1 MKKKILY
8 RSSLFCLEHD
18 SGKRV
23 FLFTKRMRKYSKKY
37 TNTMQNIQQNKF
49 QGKIMVMQNI
59 QQQGLESHAVEVC
72 RRDDPKNMSETSSKK
87 ETI

>member
-1 MKKKILY
+1 
-8 RSSLFCLEHD
+8 
-18 SGKRV
+18 
-23 FLFTKRMRKYSKKY
+23 
-37 TNTMQNIQQNKF
+37 MQNIQQNKF